1 MGEDTSLFTSG
12 FLGAT
17 FSWWVGQIV
26 DDSFWRDNI
35 APGKHEYPSEIPG
48 WGRRYKVRII
58 GFHERGKGRGNFLSE
73 NFKFIRHCIFINPL
87 GKILRLL

>member
-1 MGEDTSLFTSG
+1 MGEDTTLFTSG

-35 APGKHEYPSEIPG
+35 APGKHDKASQIPG

-58 GFHERGKGRGNFLSE
+58 GFHDQEDAKAPPEELPHYKQQISSKVCLSLDSFLM
-73 NFKFIRHCIFINPL
+73 
-87 GKILRLL
+87 